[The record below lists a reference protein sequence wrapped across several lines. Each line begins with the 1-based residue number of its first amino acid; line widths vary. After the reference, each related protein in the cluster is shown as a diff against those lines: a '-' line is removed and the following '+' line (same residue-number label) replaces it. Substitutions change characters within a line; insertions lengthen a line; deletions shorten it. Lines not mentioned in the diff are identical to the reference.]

1 MRRIAILTHAHCSLF
16 ELGCA
21 VELFA
26 LPRPEIA
33 HWYAC
38 DVVNLEGAPFESTA
52 GVTIAA
58 KCVTS
63 LSDYDTLVIP
73 SWPTQGDPVPE
84 VLARE
89 VRAFA
94 QAGKRLLSFCSGAFL
109 LAELGLLDGRQATTH
124 WRYAERFKARFAQ
137 VDYVDDVLYVWQE
150 PIGCSAG
157 SAAALDLGLAVIR
170 HDFGYK
176 VANQVARRLV
186 MSAHRAGGQSQ
197 FVEAPML
204 AVPNQFAGALDW
216 AQQHL
221 TSPINVDQLAA
232 RANMSRRT
240 FERKFRASFN
250 LSPNEWLIQQKIE
263 RAKGLLEE
271 TTLPLERLAEQSGF
285 DSVVTLRHHFRRL
298 LGVSPKQYQQQFL
311 P

>member
-84 VLARE
+84 ALARE

-94 QAGKRLLSFCSGAFL
+94 KAGKRLLSFCSGAFL

-124 WRYAERFKARFAQ
+124 WRYAERFKARFTQ
-137 VDYVDDVLYVWQE
+137 VDYVDDVLYVWQD

-204 AVPNQFAGALDW
+204 AVPNQFADALDW

>member
-124 WRYAERFKARFAQ
+124 WRYAERFKARFTQ
-137 VDYVDDVLYVWQE
+137 VDYVDDVLYVWQD

-204 AVPNQFAGALDW
+204 AVPKQFAGALDW

>member
-73 SWPTQGDPVPE
+73 SWPTQGAPVPE
-84 VLARE
+84 ALARE

-124 WRYAERFKARFAQ
+124 WRYAEQFKARFTQ
-137 VDYVDDVLYVWQE
+137 VNYVDDVLYVWQD

>member
-137 VDYVDDVLYVWQE
+137 VDYVDDVLYVWQD

>member
-216 AQQHL
+216 ALQHL

>member
-1 MRRIAILTHAHCSLF
+1 M
-16 ELGCA
+16 
-21 VELFA
+21 
-26 LPRPEIA
+26 
-33 HWYAC
+33 
-38 DVVNLEGAPFESTA
+38 VNLEGAPFESTA

-84 VLARE
+84 ALARE

-94 QAGKRLLSFCSGAFL
+94 HAGKRLLSFCSGAFL

-124 WRYAERFKARFAQ
+124 WRYAERFKARFTQ
-137 VDYVDDVLYVWQE
+137 VDYVDDVLYVWQD

>member
-1 MRRIAILTHAHCSLF
+1 S
-16 ELGCA
+16 
-21 VELFA
+21 
-26 LPRPEIA
+26 
-33 HWYAC
+33 
-38 DVVNLEGAPFESTA
+38 
-52 GVTIAA
+52 
-58 KCVTS
+58 
-63 LSDYDTLVIP
+63 
-73 SWPTQGDPVPE
+73 PVPE
-84 VLARE
+84 RLANE

-94 QAGKRLLSFCSGAFL
+94 QAGKRLLTFCSGAFL
-109 LAELGLLDGRQATTH
+109 LAELGILDGRQATTH
-124 WRYAERFKARFAQ
+124 WRYAEQFKARFAK
-137 VDYVDDVLYVWQE
+137 VDYVDDVLYVWQD

-204 AVPNQFAGALDW
+204 EVPNQFAGALDW
-216 AQQHL
+216 AQQNL
-221 TSPINVDQLAA
+221 TAPLNVDQLAA

-285 DSVVTLRHHFRRL
+285 ESVVTLRHHFRRL

>member
-58 KCVTS
+58 KCVTN

-109 LAELGLLDGRQATTH
+109 LAELGLLGGRQATTH

-137 VDYVDDVLYVWQE
+137 VDYVDDVLYVWQD

>member
-137 VDYVDDVLYVWQE
+137 VDYVDDVLYVWQD

-176 VANQVARRLV
+176 VVNQVARRLV

>member
-58 KCVTS
+58 KYVAS
-63 LSDYDTLVIP
+63 LSNYDTLVIP

-84 VLARE
+84 ALANE

-137 VDYVDDVLYVWQE
+137 VDYVDDVLYVWQD

>member
-26 LPRPEIA
+26 LPRPEIEQ
-33 HWYAC
+33 WYDC
-38 DVVNLEGAPFESTA
+38 DVVNLEGEPFDSTA
-52 GVTIAA
+52 GVRIEA
-58 KCVTS
+58 KRVTS
-63 LSDYDTLVIP
+63 LTGYDTLVIP
-73 SWPTQGDPVPE
+73 SWPTQGAPVPE
-84 VLARE
+84 ALANE

-94 QAGKRLLSFCSGAFL
+94 QAGKRLLTFCSGAFL
-109 LAELGLLDGRQATTH
+109 LAELDILDGRQATTH
-124 WRYAERFKARFAQ
+124 WRYAEQFKARFSK
-137 VDYVDDVLYVWQE
+137 VDYVDDVLYVWQD

-204 AVPNQFAGALDW
+204 EVPNQFAGALDW
-216 AQQHL
+216 AQQNL
-221 TSPINVDQLAA
+221 TAPLNVDQLAE

-285 DSVVTLRHHFRRL
+285 ESVVTLRHHFRRL

>member
-26 LPRPEIA
+26 LPRPEIT

-58 KCVTS
+58 KCVAS
-63 LSDYDTLVIP
+63 LSNYDTLVIP

-94 QAGKRLLSFCSGAFL
+94 HAGKRLLSFCSGAFL
-109 LAELGLLDGRQATTH
+109 LAELGLLDGRQTTTH
-124 WRYAERFKARFAQ
+124 WRYAERFKTRFAQ
-137 VDYVDDVLYVWQE
+137 VDYVDDVLYVWQD
-150 PIGCSAG
+150 PIGFSAG

-186 MSAHRAGGQSQ
+186 MPAHRAGGQSQ